1 MVWAARAERRG
12 KQLLLRIE
20 AGAFLPQ
27 HAQLST
33 LSLRHKYWRAKL
45 GTFRLST
52 PSRWRESSPSESL
65 HMSCRLGFLS
75 FNNQIPNN
83 KQRQRAFRPWALIA
97 FSLINPVLFAL
108 HITMSSS
115 INIPT
120 RTGYAATSSKA
131 AASSSSSSYSSSSP
145 RTSPQNQAT
154 STPSSPN
161 NKYGHD
167 RRPSLLSEFPL
178 SF

>member
-1 MVWAARAERRG
+1 
-12 KQLLLRIE
+12 
-20 AGAFLPQ
+20 
-27 HAQLST
+27 
-33 LSLRHKYWRAKL
+33 
-45 GTFRLST
+45 
-52 PSRWRESSPSESL
+52 
-65 HMSCRLGFLS
+65 MSCRLGFLS

-83 KQRQRAFRPWALIA
+83 KQRQRTLRPWALLA

-178 SF
+178 SSRTRKVGEAPAPGSSVCRNLGWYLGTSDEI